1 MCGKRHKKDTTF
13 CNKMLHLSSFKI
25 SYMFG
30 QTTAFCRFPDN
41 AVCLR
46 AREGTGFIASA
57 GKQKI
62 MRRGFGAEAPV
73 GVKRLMQDGVDG
85 NRSCFFCF
93 LFQNTDI
100 KNMSISAL
108 AAYIGDWKA
117 GDDGKLTSDNS
128 SYDA

>member
-1 MCGKRHKKDTTF
+1 MD
-13 CNKMLHLSSFKI
+13 LI
-25 SYMFG
+25 SLVLLNAEIPLGDLVGGVIVQVHQHGRRRSLLPSIITEGFSQGMAAYMFG

-62 MRRGFGAEAPV
+62 LRRGFGAEAPV

-85 NRSCFFCF
+85 NRSCFSCFCSRT
-93 LFQNTDI
+93 Q
-100 KNMSISAL
+100 ISR
-108 AAYIGDWKA
+108 
-117 GDDGKLTSDNS
+117 T
-128 SYDA
+128 